1 MSLLYVT
8 FIAIAIGLRL
18 VFSNSPGTLVHYA
31 VSYNRVTNLRGTLRY
46 AVRRSFRSLS
56 DNPAAFYSQEIL

>member
-1 MSLLYVT
+1 VSLLYVT

-18 VFSNSPGTLVHYA
+18 VFSNSRDTLVHYA
-31 VSYNRVTNLRGTLRY
+31 VSCNRVTNLRGTFRY

-56 DNPAAFYSQEIL
+56 DNLAAFHLQEIL